1 MYFHIHLLKHALAQ
15 FPNLLQKFGFM
26 GYVQERERH
35 TFDWV
40 RMYTIEFV
48 EVGTM
53 KKPIMD
59 LIMPQRHQNNMLDLH
74 ATNKE
79 NMPNELTLN
88 NKRQSF

>member
-1 MYFHIHLLKHALAQ
+1 
-15 FPNLLQKFGFM
+15 
-26 GYVQERERH
+26 
-35 TFDWV
+35 
-40 RMYTIEFV
+40 
-48 EVGTM
+48 M

-88 NKRQSF
+88 NKRQSI